1 MRDYTHGVIF
11 VELPNGVWYSAR
23 QIEDVHMK
31 ISGVILAGG
40 RNSRMGCRKAFLE
53 IGGKKMIDVILGKL
67 RQFFAEVIIVTDK
80 KGDFVHH
87 ECRVI
92 EDIIEGCGPLG
103 GVYTGLREIAGGAG
117 FFVGCD
123 MPYLHERLVSR
134 LIAEVDLARYEC
146 IVPKHSKGIEPLHA
160 IYSRQILPKVERAL
174 SSGKLSF
181 RELFADCS
189 CKYIDVDETE
199 ISSFVNINTP
209 EDLAHC
215 QDL

>member
-1 MRDYTHGVIF
+1 
-11 VELPNGVWYSAR
+11 
-23 QIEDVHMK
+23 MK

-40 RNSRMGCRKAFLE
+40 QNSRMGCRKAFLE

-67 RQFFAEVIIVTDK
+67 KQFFTEVIIVTEK
-80 KGDFVHH
+80 NGDSLYC

-103 GVYTGLREIAGGAG
+103 GVYTGLREISGEAG

-123 MPYLHERLVSR
+123 MPYLCEGLVSR

-160 IYSRQILPKVERAL
+160 VYSRQILPKVERAL

-199 ISSFVNINTP
+199 ISSFANINTP